1 MAKESSHTARHRYPP
16 TSSHVAQTTMNVG
29 HDFDNRLQRAD
40 RQKTT
45 GDVNHIHAGCVIS
58 AHEWRSSFGDLDVV
72 HSAQP
77 KRLFRVQPF
86 RVSLEVCSRPGCRS
100 TIVCR
105 EQQRRPNISSFRAS
119 HITSITINI
128 SEGATASGDGLKLGL
143 DKVAPT
149 GTGGSALQPYA
160 EGYFSTPTNFIPTGS
175 DGANPSQ
182 TTSDASITLQ
192 ILNEAI
198 TSSNQASSPQSQS
211 ATAPVAGAGEKPGTA
226 THRPVD
232 ISI

>member
-1 MAKESSHTARHRYPP
+1 MSSIVPSPSAYSASSRSASAWKSARDPAAGRP
-16 TSSHVAQTTMNVG
+16 SSAGNSNVG
-29 HDFDNRLQRAD
+29 QTS
-40 RQKTT
+40 QVSEQ
-45 GDVNHIHAGCVIS
+45 VN
-58 AHEWRSSFGDLDVV
+58 
-72 HSAQP
+72 
-77 KRLFRVQPF
+77 
-86 RVSLEVCSRPGCRS
+86 
-100 TIVCR
+100 
-105 EQQRRPNISSFRAS
+105 
-119 HITSITINI
+119 ITSITINI